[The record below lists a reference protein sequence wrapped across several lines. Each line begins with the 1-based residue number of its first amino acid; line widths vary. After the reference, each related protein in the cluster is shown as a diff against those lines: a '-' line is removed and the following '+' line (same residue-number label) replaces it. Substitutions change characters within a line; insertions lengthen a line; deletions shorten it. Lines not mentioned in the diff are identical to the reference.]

1 MEIEKTKMIEKT
13 LPEFCNEA
21 ETLVK
26 NTVIPNYFVKIKTE
40 SGNAVLINE
49 NVWNLLLAVLELHL

>member
-26 NTVIPNYFVKIKTE
+26 NTVIHDYKAHYR
-40 SGNAVLINE
+40 S
-49 NVWNLLLAVLELHL
+49 H

>member
-26 NTVIPNYFVKIKTE
+26 NTVIHDCKAHYR
-40 SGNAVLINE
+40 S
-49 NVWNLLLAVLELHL
+49 H